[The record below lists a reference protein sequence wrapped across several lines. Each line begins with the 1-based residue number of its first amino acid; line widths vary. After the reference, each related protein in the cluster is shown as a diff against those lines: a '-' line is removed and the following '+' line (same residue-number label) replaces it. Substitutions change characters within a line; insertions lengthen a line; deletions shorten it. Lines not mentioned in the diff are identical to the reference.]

1 MARIRPFALPAA
13 LGRLLEAARDALFE
27 GRITMGLLIDLA
39 SAFQALPPDAVGP
52 AGQAIRIT
60 ADLSIRAGSGTPG
73 APDERRGRG
82 SSHLSLLDAWPGLA
96 PLFLFHGDGY
106 LREAALARLRTGLPN
121 PFLVAAVASRLN
133 DWVPQVRAAAR
144 ACVEQVIALSDAD
157 TLASAAPFLLDRR
170 PQWTRGRDHVAV
182 LDGLL
187 GRDDVADRV
196 AAHLLAAPTGPLAR
210 QLRQMLR
217 QPALDRHLPRL
228 AAQALQPAVRAVAT
242 ATLIEGRA
250 SWPDGWERQWID
262 KRYGISRAVTL
273 FGYRPVASPPPD
285 AVLAAAVADRSAA
298 VRRVAAIA
306 LIRDRS
312 RFCNAAEMINTLAAD
327 PSPPVRERARFLLE
341 HPEAGILSGSR

>member
-1 MARIRPFALPAA
+1 MARTRPFVLPATLRA
-13 LGRLLEAARDALFE
+13 LLEAARDALAT

-39 SAFQALPPDAVGP
+39 SELQALPPDAVGP

-60 ADLSIRAGSGTPG
+60 ADLSIRAGQGTPG
-73 APDERRGRG
+73 APGRAR
-82 SSHLSLLDAWPGLA
+82 SHLALLDAWPGLA
-96 PLFLFHGDGY
+96 PLFLFHGDGH
-106 LREAALARLRTGLPN
+106 LREAALGRLRTGLTSS
-121 PFLVAAVASRLN
+121 FLVAAVAFRLN

-144 ACVEQVIALSDAD
+144 GCAERVIALSDAD
-157 TLASAAPFLLDRR
+157 TLAAAAPFLLDRR
-170 PQWTRGRDHVAV
+170 PQWTRGREEVTV

-187 GRDDVADRV
+187 ERDDVADRV

-228 AAQALQPAVRAVAT
+228 AGEALQPAVRAVAIS
-242 ATLIEGRA
+242 TLLEGRA
-250 SWPDGWERQWID
+250 SWPDGWEQQWID
-262 KRYGISRAVTL
+262 KRYGVSRAVTL
-273 FGYRPVASPPPD
+273 FGFRPVASPLPPD
-285 AVLAAAVADRSAA
+285 VVLGAAAADRSAA

-312 RFCNAAEMINTLAAD
+312 RFGNATAMIDTLAAD

-341 HPEAGILSGSR
+341 HPEAGLPGASR